1 MNLEGKSTS
10 AWRPIFCPLD
20 GIFIDRP
27 NRAWQHAAATHMA
40 TSWRFVARS
49 TGFEPHVSH
58 YRQGL
63 AAFSTA
69 NGIYGN
75 LSIHSLSINFRYKVS
90 RGLIPQAA
98 G

>member
-10 AWRPIFCPLD
+10 AWRLVFCPLD

-27 NRAWQHAAATHMA
+27 NRAWQRAATTHMA
-40 TSWRFVARS
+40 TSWRFVAGS

-63 AAFSTA
+63 AALSVA
-69 NGIYGN
+69 NGIYCH
-75 LSIHSLSINFRYKVS
+75 LPIH
-90 RGLIPQAA
+90 
-98 G
+98 